1 MAAEIKPIRDEAG
14 YNAALAEIERLW
26 GAPSGTAKGD
36 RLEVLITLV
45 DAYEAET
52 FRWTLRTRSLRSSFG
67 WINSG

>member
-45 DAYEAET
+45 DAYPIAAIE
-52 FRWTLRTRSLRSSFG
+52 FRMDQLGLTRRK
-67 WINSG
+67 NSESE